1 MEQDMSQAL
10 SSTSTSL
17 QGRVVIVTGGTGGL
31 GLATCRAVVRQG
43 ACLVVAD
50 LEDKRLETAVHELG
64 PLCGSTAGVLGLKV
78 DVRSED
84 DAGAM
89 ARATLERFGRIDALV
104 ACAGILRKR
113 GTSPKPVTA
122 MTLDEWNEVIDVNLK
137 GIFLTNRAVLPRMIE
152 QREGTIINVS
162 STSGLMGRAHD
173 GAYCASKFGVNG
185 LTKSIA
191 DEVRSYGIK
200 VLAIMPDAIDTP
212 MWEQNHP
219 VPPPGNALPPDDVAD
234 LIVFLLT
241 QPRDTLLLDPVIVP
255 LGARRRKPASRAAD
269 VSEPTVSRRES

>member
-1 MEQDMSQAL
+1 
-10 SSTSTSL
+10 
-17 QGRVVIVTGGTGGL
+17 
-31 GLATCRAVVRQG
+31 
-43 ACLVVAD
+43 
-50 LEDKRLETAVHELG
+50 
-64 PLCGSTAGVLGLKV
+64 
-78 DVRSED
+78 
-84 DAGAM
+84 
-89 ARATLERFGRIDALV
+89 
-104 ACAGILRKR
+104 
-113 GTSPKPVTA
+113 
-122 MTLDEWNEVIDVNLK
+122 MTLDEWDEVIDVNLK

-162 STSGLMGRAHD
+162 STSGLTGRAHD

-219 VPPPGNALPPDDVAD
+219 VPPPGNALPPDHVAD

-241 QPRDTLLLDPVIVP
+241 QPRDTVLLDPVIVP
-255 LGARRRKPASRAAD
+255 LGARRRKPASLTAEMA
-269 VSEPTVSRRES
+269 EPTGSRPKS